1 MSWASRH
8 QVTFTESTHCQKME
22 RSTALFLPLLLLV
35 VVFLQEGLG
44 LKCWH
49 TGKTTAVSLIILEAT
64 KIPFWLR
71 PAQNSQNPYHLKIP
85 QIQLQGYALVTS
97 ERSAQVRWIYNFLF
111 EIQLFTKRRKQD
123 FCSEKCSYW
132 LVRYRSWR
140 KVVTWPKC
148 SVSEKPILSAQHQTS
163 TSGKI
168 VILIMTM

>member
-1 MSWASRH
+1 MVVLGWSSLQTAAIETSISQEGLPQPLPMSWASRH

-22 RSTALFLPLLLLV
+22 RSRALFSPLLLLV
-35 VVFLQEGLG
+35 VVFFQEGLG

-97 ERSAQVRWIYNFLF
+97 DRSAQVRRIYNFLF
-111 EIQLFTKRRKQD
+111 EIQLFTKRRKPD
-123 FCSEKCSYW
+123 FCSAICTYG

-140 KVVTWPKC
+140 KVVT
-148 SVSEKPILSAQHQTS
+148 
-163 TSGKI
+163 
-168 VILIMTM
+168 